1 MTLNFKRKI
10 TGLVFIAVT
19 LPIITIL
26 LLVFSFESD
35 IKNKAT
41 EELTLLSKL
50 NIDQIVKDVYI
61 MCQTTNALIEKK
73 LNQNLQ
79 IANRIVDKYGGFNIS
94 KQQVKW
100 IAKSQRSNIIDTVI
114 LPKLNVG
121 KIWLGQNSNPKIKV
135 PIVDEISELTGG
147 PCSIFQKTNK
157 GDMIRVATTVID
169 SSQNNISRAV
179 STFEPY
185 YLPDG
190 TENPII
196 KAVNLKNTY
205 SIMTYVSNN
214 YYLSIYQPIF
224 DNTNQVIGILA
235 VGEKMNQALFSL
247 KESIKSI
254 KVGKSGYVYII
265 SNEKANKGKYVVSKN
280 GLRDGEYILDEKD
293 SQGNL
298 YILDLLKHA
307 ITLKEDSIGFERY
320 QWKNPEDKEPRWKIV
335 ATKYF
340 KPWEWVIGASMYED
354 DYLTYRNQIEKLID
368 SLTMQQ
374 LVVSG
379 LIILIIFILSLYI
392 SKRMVKPLL
401 LAKTFASQIA
411 NGNIG
416 AVQSELKSISDN
428 IYKIQ
433 QDKKLLKNIDEAKEL
448 LLSFNSMAEGLKSLI
463 SQVQISGITVKTSTT
478 EINASAKQLEST
490 VIEQTSTAKSVSDI
504 IKGISTSTTEL
515 SNTISN
521 ISESIDITASMAT
534 QEKDRL
540 AKIQETMNLLTKAT
554 SLFSTKLNI
563 INDKANKISGIITT
577 INKISDQTNLLSLN
591 AAIEAEKAGE
601 YGKGFSVV
609 AREISRL
616 ADQAA
621 IATQD
626 IEHMVKEMQSSVSSG
641 VMEMDK
647 FAQEVK
653 GSVNEVIDIGANLS
667 KIIDRVNNI
676 KPFYDNLN
684 NEIIEQVEGA
694 QKISDAIDQINI
706 TLNLTKDSI
715 SEFKKATDNLA
726 EVVRQ
731 LQIEIARFKID

>member
-1 MTLNFKRKI
+1 
-10 TGLVFIAVT
+10 
-19 LPIITIL
+19 
-26 LLVFSFESD
+26 
-35 IKNKAT
+35 
-41 EELTLLSKL
+41 
-50 NIDQIVKDVYI
+50 
-61 MCQTTNALIEKK
+61 
-73 LNQNLQ
+73 
-79 IANRIVDKYGGFNIS
+79 
-94 KQQVKW
+94 
-100 IAKSQRSNIIDTVI
+100 
-114 LPKLNVG
+114 
-121 KIWLGQNSNPKIKV
+121 
-135 PIVDEISELTGG
+135 
-147 PCSIFQKTNK
+147 
-157 GDMIRVATTVID
+157 
-169 SSQNNISRAV
+169 
-179 STFEPY
+179 
-185 YLPDG
+185 
-190 TENPII
+190 
-196 KAVNLKNTY
+196 
-205 SIMTYVSNN
+205 
-214 YYLSIYQPIF
+214 
-224 DNTNQVIGILA
+224 
-235 VGEKMNQALFSL
+235 
-247 KESIKSI
+247 
-254 KVGKSGYVYII
+254 
-265 SNEKANKGKYVVSKN
+265 
-280 GLRDGEYILDEKD
+280 
-293 SQGNL
+293 
-298 YILDLLKHA
+298 
-307 ITLKEDSIGFERY
+307 
-320 QWKNPEDKEPRWKIV
+320 
-335 ATKYF
+335 
-340 KPWEWVIGASMYED
+340 
-354 DYLTYRNQIEKLID
+354 
-368 SLTMQQ
+368 
-374 LVVSG
+374 
-379 LIILIIFILSLYI
+379 
-392 SKRMVKPLL
+392 MVKPLL

-667 KIIDRVNNI
+667 KIIDRVN
-676 KPFYDNLN
+676 
-684 NEIIEQVEGA
+684 
-694 QKISDAIDQINI
+694 
-706 TLNLTKDSI
+706 KDLS
-715 SEFKKATDNLA
+715 
-726 EVVRQ
+726 
-731 LQIEIARFKID
+731 